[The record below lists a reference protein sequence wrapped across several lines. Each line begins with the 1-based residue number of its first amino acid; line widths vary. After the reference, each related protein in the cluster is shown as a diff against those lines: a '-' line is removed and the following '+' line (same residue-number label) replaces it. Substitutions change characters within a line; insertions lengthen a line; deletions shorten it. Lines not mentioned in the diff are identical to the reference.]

1 MILYISL
8 CFILVVLGEYSVY
21 YIANCVVRCS
31 RDWVY
36 LEDLRSLICIHK

>member
-21 YIANCVVRCS
+21 SFLLSARLIVTGLS
-31 RDWVY
+31 RKFMGAH
-36 LEDLRSLICIHK
+36 LHP